1 MIKLLRKIRQNL
13 ISEGKMVKYLKYA
26 IGEIVL
32 VVIGI
37 LIALQIN
44 NWNEERKQNIQITK
58 YAKSL
63 VQDLKKDIT
72 MMDTINNVA
81 KQISIRIDSLANYMR
96 NSKIEEISNLDVIC
110 LTWVRLYRPYSW
122 NRATFEEI
130 KSSGSLRL
138 IVNENISK
146 RIVEYES
153 QSIHMDEDYYEDKEQ
168 SELANQILDK
178 VVNYNYP
185 NIAELG
191 EMLRLTT
198 NYGTIN
204 ESFNNPIYSAAKVY
218 DSTLNQENINM
229 LNISVNSL
237 IRLKYL
243 LSIRIQI
250 ELPELIKKGEELI
263 NLLNQEYNLK

>member
-1 MIKLLRKIRQNL
+1 
-13 ISEGKMVKYLKYA
+13 
-26 IGEIVL
+26 
-32 VVIGI
+32 
-37 LIALQIN
+37 
-44 NWNEERKQNIQITK
+44 
-58 YAKSL
+58 
-63 VQDLKKDIT
+63 
-72 MMDTINNVA
+72 
-81 KQISIRIDSLANYMR
+81 
-96 NSKIEEISNLDVIC
+96 
-110 LTWVRLYRPYSW
+110 
-122 NRATFEEI
+122 
-130 KSSGSLRL
+130 L

-204 ESFNNPIYSAAKVY
+204 KSFNNPIYSAAKVY